1 LAAETRERFYREVL
15 AEVRRLPGVRSAAY
29 TSGLPMVMTGGIA
42 GVVLPGQEVRRGRDA
57 NSAVSRRYVTP
68 QFFGT
73 LGIPLVRGRDLE
85 EADAGPRGYV
95 AVVSESFATRYWPD
109 ADAIGKTFLFQDST
123 WTVVGVVGDIMVR
136 GLERT
141 SEPQMY
147 LPTTRIPEGPL
158 TFYDPKEL
166 VIRTESPPAALVP
179 VVREIIGR
187 VDPDQP
193 VSNVSTLAELLAT
206 QTAPRWAQ
214 IRVLAALAAVAL
226 VLSGLGLHGLLS
238 YLVTARQREIG
249 VRLALGAEPG
259 RIARRVVWDGISL
272 VLIGLVPGLLLA
284 FAAGRSL
291 GALLF
296 GVPPGDP
303 ATILVAVGLCLTMA
317 VTGALL
323 PARRAV
329 GVDPIS
335 VLRSE

>member
-1 LAAETRERFYREVL
+1 VL

-29 TSGLPMVMTGGIA
+29 ATGLPMVMTGGI
-42 GVVLPGQEVRRGRDA
+42 GRVVLPGEEGPRYRDA
-57 NSAVSRRYVTP
+57 NYAVSRRYVTP
-68 QFFGT
+68 QFFAT

-85 EADAGPRGYV
+85 DADAGPRGYV
-95 AVVSESFATRYWPD
+95 AVVSESFAGRYWPD

-123 WTVVGVVGDIMVR
+123 WTVVGLVGDIMVR

-166 VIRTESPPAALVP
+166 VIRTDARPADLVSA
-179 VVREIIGR
+179 VREIIGR

-226 VLSGLGLHGLLS
+226 VLCGLGLHGLLS
-238 YLVTARQREIG
+238 YMVTARRREIG

-259 RIARRVVWDGISL
+259 HIARRVVWDGVSL

-291 GALLF
+291 SALLF

-303 ATILVAVGLCLTMA
+303 ATILAAVGLCLAMSF
-317 VTGALL
+317 TGAAV

-329 GVDPIS
+329 RVDPIS